1 MSTRAKVSTNGDGE
15 FVTHAR
21 CRERHGSTLWTLI
34 FLGGFF
40 LLMLGGVGTAMN
52 MSSNTAERVGRV
64 ETRQDAMEKEVVAGQ
79 RNMMLRLDDI
89 LDRLKE

>member
-1 MSTRAKVSTNGDGE
+1 MNARMKTPSTNGDGE

-21 CRERHGSTLWTLI
+21 CKERHGSTRWTLI

-52 MSSNTAERVGRV
+52 MSATTAERVSKV
-64 ETRQDAMEKEVVAGQ
+64 EARQDSLDKVVVAK
-79 RNMMLRLDDI
+79 LDEIWRCVQDE
-89 LDRLKE
+89 K